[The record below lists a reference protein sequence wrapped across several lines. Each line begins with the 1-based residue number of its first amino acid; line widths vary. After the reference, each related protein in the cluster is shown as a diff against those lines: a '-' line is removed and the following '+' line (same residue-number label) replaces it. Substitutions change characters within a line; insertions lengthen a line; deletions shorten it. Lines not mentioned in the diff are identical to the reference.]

1 MKVLVATRESQ
12 GTRERDLWRSC
23 IEGELV
29 RPIEERCS
37 MHAEPTCSCQTAFL
51 GLVSGGLTTTAAIR
65 DLPALTIPEYAKALR
80 ASLTRIEASFILVDR
95 YAEELARTAA
105 GLRGGEGVL
114 ERYDEWIA
122 FRFDGGELRTDITT
136 IADIDPRELE
146 DIGCRDRNP

>member
-12 GTRERDLWRSC
+12 GIRERDLWRSC
-23 IEGELV
+23 IDGELV

-37 MHAEPTCSCQTAFL
+37 LVADPTCSCQTAFV

-65 DLPALTIPEYAKALR
+65 DLPGLTVQAYAEALR
-80 ASLTRIEASFILVDR
+80 SSLTPIERRFVLPDR
-95 YAEELARTAA
+95 YAEELVRTAE
-105 GLRGGEGVL
+105 GLHGGDGVL

-122 FRFDGGELRTDITT
+122 YRFEDGELRTDVTT

-146 DIGCRDRNP
+146 DIG

>member
-12 GTRERDLWRSC
+12 GMRERDLWRSC

-37 MHAEPTCSCQTAFL
+37 MEVDPTCSCQTAFI

-65 DLPALTIPEYAKALR
+65 ELPMLTMAEYARALG
-80 ASLTRIEASFILVDR
+80 ASLTRIEASFIVVER
-95 YAEELARTAA
+95 YAEELSRTAE
-105 GLRGGEGVL
+105 GLRGGVGVL

-122 FRFDGGELRTDITT
+122 FRFDEDGELSTDVTT

-146 DIGCRDRNP
+146 EID